1 MAQAAQCEPI
11 SGPWVWDAAEITA
24 RHDWIFPLSAA
35 ALNEIDAALADVKR
49 LGLEMDSITA
59 ADFPLP
65 SFITDFEDIKAS
77 LVSGPGMSL
86 VRGVPVDRYD
96 RDDLRLILWGIGA
109 HIGLGAPQS
118 YRGDKIGDVM
128 DMSHTGDVRR
138 SYRSPRP
145 LYLHVDPIDIVGL
158 LCTKQ
163 AKDGGL
169 SLLTSA
175 AALHNTLL
183 AERPDLMP
191 ALYRGFHY
199 SSTEASSTGEP
210 PVTSYRIPVYR
221 PVGDQIV
228 VNFNASPI
236 GKALDRDEIQED
248 ETTLEAFEQFRET
261 AMREDLVFR
270 TMLEPGDLQFLNN
283 RVVLHGRTRF
293 EDFPELERK
302 RHMLRVWLKMLDWEP
317 WPDNMYWHD
326 KGYRLSESLGIG
338 LGVENKNPQ
347 GE

>member
-1 MAQAAQCEPI
+1 MAPQTKYEPI
-11 SGPWVWDAAEITA
+11 SGRSVWNPADLAA
-24 RHDWIFPLSAA
+24 RDDWMFPLSPAV
-35 ALNEIDAALADVKR
+35 LEDIDRALADVKR
-49 LGLEMDSITA
+49 RGLAMDSITA
-59 ADFPLP
+59 SDFPLP
-65 SFITDFEDIKAS
+65 SFAAEIEDIKAS
-77 LVSGPGMSL
+77 LVSGPGVGL
-86 VRGVPVDRYD
+86 VRDVPVERYD
-96 RDDLRLILWGIGA
+96 LEDLRLILWGIGA

-118 YRGDKIGDVM
+118 FRGDKIGDVM
-128 DMSHTGDVRR
+128 DMSHTGDIRR

-158 LCTKQ
+158 LCTRR
-163 AKDGGL
+163 AKEGGM

-175 AALHNTLL
+175 LALHNTLL

-191 ALYRGFHY
+191 ALYRGYHY

-210 PVTSYRIPVYR
+210 PVTSYRVPVYR
-221 PVGDQIV
+221 TVGEQIV

-236 GKALDRDEIQED
+236 GKAMADDSIVND
-248 ETTLEAFEQFRET
+248 AAALEAFELFKET

-302 RHMLRVWLKMLDWEP
+302 RHMLRVWLKMPDWAP
-317 WPDNMYWHD
+317 WPNNMYWHE
-326 KGYRLSESLGIG
+326 KGYRLSESLAP
-338 LGVENKNPQ
+338 NNQNTQ
-347 GE
+347 GEFT

>member
-1 MAQAAQCEPI
+1 MAPRMNYEPV
-11 SGPWVWDAAEITA
+11 SAPWVWTPAELAA
-24 RHDWIFPLSAA
+24 RDDWIFPLSSAM
-35 ALNEIDAALADVKR
+35 LEDINRALADVKQR
-49 LGLEMDSITA
+49 GLAMDSITA
-59 ADFPLP
+59 TDFPLP
-65 SFITDFEDIKAS
+65 SFTTDLVAIKNS
-77 LVSGPGMSL
+77 LEGGPGMSL
-86 VRGVPVDRYD
+86 IRGVPVDRYE

-118 YRGDKIGDVM
+118 FRGDKIGDVM
-128 DMSHTGDVRR
+128 DMSHTGDIRR

-158 LCTKQ
+158 LCTRR
-163 AKDGGL
+163 AKEGGM

-175 AALHNTLL
+175 ATLHNTLL

-191 ALYRGFHY
+191 SLYRGFHY

-221 PVGDQIV
+221 PVGEQIV

-236 GKALDRDEIQED
+236 GKALDSDDIDED
-248 ETTLEAFEQFRET
+248 ATALEAFELFKKT
-261 AMREDLVFR
+261 AIRDDLVFR

-302 RHMLRVWLKMLDWEP
+302 RHMLRVWLKMPDWVP
-317 WPDNMYWHD
+317 WPDNMYWHE
-326 KGYRLSESLGIG
+326 KGYRLSEGIG
-338 LGVENKNPQ
+338 LHNENTQ
-347 GE
+347 GERA

>member
-1 MAQAAQCEPI
+1 MAPRMNYEPV
-11 SGPWVWDAAEITA
+11 SAPWVWTPAELAA
-24 RHDWIFPLSAA
+24 RDGWVFPLSSA
-35 ALNEIDAALADVKR
+35 ALDDIDRALADVKQR
-49 LGLEMDSITA
+49 GLAMDSITA
-59 ADFPLP
+59 TDFPLP
-65 SFITDFEDIKAS
+65 TFTTDLAAIKNS
-77 LVSGPGMSL
+77 LEGGPGMSL
-86 VRGVPVDRYD
+86 IRGVPVDRYE

-118 YRGDKIGDVM
+118 FRGDKIGDVM
-128 DMSHTGDVRR
+128 DMSHTGDIRR

-158 LCTKQ
+158 LCTRR
-163 AKDGGL
+163 AKEGGM

-191 ALYRGFHY
+191 SLYRGFHY

-221 PVGDQIV
+221 PVGEQIV

-236 GKALDRDEIQED
+236 GKALDSDDIDED
-248 ETTLEAFEQFRET
+248 AAALEAFELFKET
-261 AMREDLVFR
+261 AMRDDLVYR

-283 RVVLHGRTRF
+283 RVVLHERTPF

-302 RHMLRVWLKMLDWEP
+302 RHMLRVWLKMPDWVP
-317 WPDNMYWHD
+317 WPDNMYWHE
-326 KGYRLSESLGIG
+326 KGYRLSEGIG
-338 LGVENKNPQ
+338 LRNENTQ
-347 GE
+347 GERA

>member
-1 MAQAAQCEPI
+1 MAPTARYEPI
-11 SGPWVWDAAEITA
+11 SAPWVWTAVELAA
-24 RHDWIFPLSAA
+24 RDDWIFPLSAA
-35 ALNEIDAALADVKR
+35 ALDDMDRALADVKR
-49 LGLEMDSITA
+49 RGLAMDTITA

-65 SFITDFEDIKAS
+65 SFTSDLADINAS
-77 LVSGPGMSL
+77 LADGPGISL

-118 YRGDKIGDVM
+118 FRGDKIGDVM
-128 DMSHTGDVRR
+128 DMSHTGDIRR

-158 LCTKQ
+158 LCTRQ
-163 AKDGGL
+163 AKEGGW

-210 PVTSYRIPVYR
+210 PLTSYRIPVYR
-221 PVGDQIV
+221 PVGDQIA

-236 GKALDRDEIQED
+236 DKALAHDDIEED
-248 ETTLEAFEQFRET
+248 AAALEAFELFKET
-261 AMREDLVFR
+261 AMRDDLVFR

-283 RVVLHGRTRF
+283 RIVLHGRTRF

-302 RHMLRVWLKMLDWEP
+302 RHMLRVWLKMPGWVP
-317 WPDNMYWHD
+317 WPDNMYWHE
-326 KGYRLSESLGIG
+326 KGYRLSEDLGRR
-338 LGVENKNPQ
+338 NDNTQ
-347 GE
+347 GERT

>member
-1 MAQAAQCEPI
+1 MVQTEHYEPV
-11 SGPWVWDAAEITA
+11 SAPWVWKAADIAA
-24 RHDWIFPLSAA
+24 RDDWIFPLSAA
-35 ALNEIDAALADVKR
+35 AIDEIDKAVSDVKR
-49 LGLEMDSITA
+49 RGLEMEAITA

-65 SFITDFEDIKAS
+65 SFATDLADIKGG
-77 LVSGPGMSL
+77 LVGGPGMSL

-96 RDDLRLILWGIGA
+96 LDDLRLILWGIGA
-109 HIGLGAPQS
+109 HIGVGAAQS

-128 DMSHTGDVRR
+128 DMSHTGDIRR

-158 LCTKQ
+158 LCTRQ
-163 AKDGGL
+163 AKEGGM

-175 AALHNTLL
+175 LALHNTLL

-191 ALYRGFHY
+191 ALYRGYHY

-210 PVTSYRIPVYR
+210 ETTSYRVPVYR
-221 PVGDQIV
+221 TVGDQIV

-236 GKALDRDEIQED
+236 GKAMDRDD
-248 ETTLEAFEQFRET
+248 VDNDAAALEAFELFKET
-261 AMREDLVFR
+261 AMRDDLVFR

-293 EDFPELERK
+293 EDFQEIERK
-302 RHMLRVWLKMLDWEP
+302 RHMLRVWLKMPDWAP
-317 WPDNMYWHD
+317 WPDNMYWHE
-326 KGYRLSESLGIG
+326 KGYRLSEDIAPR
-338 LGVENKNPQ
+338 NDNIQ
-347 GE
+347 GELS